1 MPTALSGG
9 STGSNRIDQRFD
21 QSRNHEKG
29 EEQMTEDDLKKVET
43 IVNAAVIAATKA
55 LMGEILALLQ
65 KQSTPVDKLV
75 GSVEQIVTAL
85 RTHTDAIDTL
95 MKSGTKTMKFVDGLA
110 IQYGQIFKAL
120 SSRITAL
127 ETGEPASPMP
137 PMN

>member
-95 MKSGTKTMKFVDGLA
+95 MMSETKTMKFVDGLA
-110 IQYGQIFKAL
+110 TQYGQIFKAL
-120 SSRITAL
+120 SNRITAL

>member
-1 MPTALSGG
+1 
-9 STGSNRIDQRFD
+9 
-21 QSRNHEKG
+21 
-29 EEQMTEDDLKKVET
+29 MTEDDLKKVEI
-43 IVNAAVIAATKA
+43 IVNAAVIAAAKA
-55 LMGEILALLQ
+55 LMGEIVALLQ

-95 MKSGTKTMKFVDGLA
+95 MMSETKITKFVDGLA
-110 IQYGQIFKAL
+110 TQYGQIFKAL
-120 SSRITAL
+120 SNRITSL